1 MLISKVCNRNILLQ
15 FQDGRPIENIILV
28 CDVDGVIR
36 NSTEANADPQIV
48 MLIKDLVATQSI
60 DVAFIS
66 GTPISQNPF
75 LETWRRGNHTL
86 DKAIGKF
93 FSREL
98 QDNKVT
104 IYGALGGQRMI
115 KEGQFEIID
124 QYALD
129 ITFELGKLL
138 LYAFLEEVKNQGTPH
153 QIKYAED
160 LKLIIDELKLRNKQQ
175 SPEVSADEFSDI
187 ISKIHSKLDSGF
199 RLVSYGAFVES
210 QTSNP
215 PWNTARSLQWLK
227 NQLNCP
233 DLRISQFPE
242 EQKQLA
248 MGIAHRENDRFNFLM
263 ISKTNKSLT
272 IQKHLQ
278 EKLRIYPEA
287 LIVTIGDTQV
297 DFPMHQ
303 HAHLSYHV
311 GQEQVWKNHCLS
323 HCMLV
328 QDKFGR
334 DSQHVN
340 GTLYVLNSLKNNI
353 GKPLADWNIP
363 LKDHQSNLLSYTV
376 GR

>member
-1 MLISKVCNRNILLQ
+1 MLICKASNRNTLLQ

-36 NSTEANADPQIV
+36 NSTEADADPQIV
-48 MLIKDLVATQSI
+48 TLIKDLVSTHHI
-60 DVAFIS
+60 DVAFLS
-66 GTPISQNPF
+66 GTPVTQNPF
-75 LETWRRGNHTL
+75 LEIWRRGGHTL
-86 DKAIGKF
+86 DKAVGKF

-98 QDNKVT
+98 EESKVT
-104 IYGALGGQRMI
+104 IYGALGGQRMTQ
-115 KEGQFEIID
+115 EGQVDIID
-124 QYALD
+124 QYPPD

-138 LYAFLEEVKNQGTPH
+138 LYAFLEEVRNEGSPQ
-153 QIKYAED
+153 QVKYAED
-160 LKLIIDELKLRNKQQ
+160 LKPIIDELELKNKQQ
-175 SPEVSADEFSDI
+175 ASIVTANEFGEV
-187 ISKIHSKLDSGF
+187 ISKIHSKLDSNF

-215 PWNTARSLQWLK
+215 PWNTARSLQWIK
-227 NQLNCP
+227 NQLDSP
-233 DLRISQFPE
+233 DLLISQFPE

-248 MGIAHRENDRFNFLM
+248 MGLAHRGNDGFNFLM

-272 IQKHLQ
+272 IKKHLQ
-278 EKLRIYPEA
+278 EKLRLYPNA

-311 GQEQVWKNHCLS
+311 GLEQVWKDHCLP

-328 QDKFGR
+328 KDKFGQ

-353 GKPLADWNIP
+353 GKPLTDWNIP
-363 LKDHQSNLLSYTV
+363 SKDN
-376 GR
+376 